1 MIWYVCEYLR
11 VPADTCGYLY
21 AAGDLWDAGTW
32 PAETDHPWELIR
44 TDPDQ
49 TFWKKKNLRVG
60 SRSTRGLTRGVPYT
74 AISIP
79 GAYIPTC
86 HVTRLLTTPE
96 HLPSH
101 QQPPPNPNE
110 PPPKCH
116 VTCCP
121 SHQPPCHPQPHKH
134 ARKHGTATMSP
145 CPSPLW
151 GMWVVCPLSISSL
164 TTPRRPRWCIS
175 PPSQSKCMNP
185 HASSSACEHC
195 PATGIPPSE
204 HLPFP
209 LLILPFPS
217 IVHVLISIN

>member
-1 MIWYVCEYLR
+1 MICLR
-11 VPADTCGYLY
+11 VLASTCRYLWVPVCCRWSVGCRY
-21 AAGDLWDAGTW
+21 LTRRDRSPVGTY
-32 PAETDHPWELIR
+32 PYRSRSDFL
-44 TDPDQ
+44 
-49 TFWKKKNLRVG
+49 KKKNLRVG